1 MMQNIK
7 RFIPFKSKIKKG
19 VSGGWNS
26 FLYMLC
32 SSTLSQVKLSSV
44 SKIHFVCTGNI
55 CRSAF
60 AEKLTA
66 MKFNKNNIPVPVIS
80 SGIETHQGDRPPNDA
95 IDEAKKWGIDLSSH
109 VPKQISKDMM
119 DHRALLIGM
128 HYSHYKQLNALCPEY
143 KNSIYL
149 IKHFARKEF
158 LFIDL
163 HDPYGCSQEV
173 FNQCFWEINVCVD
186 GLISKLMRN

>member
-1 MMQNIK
+1 MLSSNSLP
-7 RFIPFKSKIKKG
+7 PF
-19 VSGGWNS
+19 
-26 FLYMLC
+26 
-32 SSTLSQVKLSSV
+32 KLSSI
-44 SKIHFVCTGNI
+44 SNIHFICAGNI

-60 AEKLTA
+60 AEKLTIK
-66 MKFNKNNIPVPVIS
+66 KFYENNIPVPVIS
-80 SGIETHQGDRPPNDA
+80 SGIETHQGDRVPDEA
-95 IDEAKKWGIDLSSH
+95 IDLAKNWGIDLSSH
-109 VPKQISKDMM
+109 VPKQICGDMM